1 MSSQLHTKRM
11 PESVPATDPSAAAQ
25 RASAPDSSPRRVE
38 ADSSGASAEVPVL
51 EIPACGVLC
60 DVFWWA
66 RRSR

>member
-1 MSSQLHTKRM
+1 MSSQLHTNRM
-11 PESVPATDPSAAAQ
+11 PGSVPATDAAASAEL
-25 RASAPDSSPRRVE
+25 ASAPDSSPRRVE

-51 EIPACGVLC
+51 DIPACGVLC